1 MQTVPRKRPERLR
14 VGELAREWGQHHLAQ
29 GGALGGRTA
38 IRWRP
43 ERLRV
48 GDGTSGMRAAPLKLL
63 GDNGFAFSGRSFPI
77 RL

>member
-1 MQTVPRKRPERLR
+1 MNKVQTVPRKRPERLR

-43 ERLRV
+43 E
-48 GDGTSGMRAAPLKLL
+48 GAAPLKLL